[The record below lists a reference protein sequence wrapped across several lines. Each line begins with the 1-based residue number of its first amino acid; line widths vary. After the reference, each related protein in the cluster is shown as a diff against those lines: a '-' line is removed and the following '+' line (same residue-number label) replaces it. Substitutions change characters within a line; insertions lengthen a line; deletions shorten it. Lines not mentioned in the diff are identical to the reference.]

1 MNKFPENLCLAPFAF
16 LTFDPANNVSPCP
29 ALGGSV
35 WSFPQQPITNVWMNS
50 SLVDF
55 RQHMLDNQRHEICHR
70 CWSEEAVAMPSQR
83 MRLWDMRKDPTGVDT
98 PILGTSVTPSQV
110 LNSESYKKGPMQLA
124 IKVSN
129 VCNLRCRSCN
139 SADSVTLAVEG
150 RFYEE
155 RHGMTNNFWLKETE
169 TKTFTDQQIDDIV
182 ALCDNVVRIEFYGGE
197 PLLDHQ
203 LPQLL
208 KKLVDRGLAS
218 GIQLNISTNIT
229 HRISPELIDIL
240 AQFQHLNLNLSIDGW
255 AEKFTYLR
263 HPANWHKV
271 YNNIKWFIELRDSN
285 QINMSLLPVATVTIM
300 NVFDLPELITKL
312 QQEFNLSVF
321 LILAWFPFY
330 YSIRNIP
337 DDLSDCIATHLE
349 KYQLNE
355 LVPIINA
362 LREPAEL
369 EHWEMFKKWNRMV
382 DDYRAESFIDTFPKY
397 AELIQQYD
405 TTFYQDMT

>member
-70 CWSEEAVAMPSQR
+70 CWSEEAVEMPSQR

-155 RHGMTNNFWLKETE
+155 RYGMTNNFWLKETE

-263 HPANWHKV
+263 HPANWRKV
-271 YNNIKWFIELRDSN
+271 YNNIKWFIELQDSN